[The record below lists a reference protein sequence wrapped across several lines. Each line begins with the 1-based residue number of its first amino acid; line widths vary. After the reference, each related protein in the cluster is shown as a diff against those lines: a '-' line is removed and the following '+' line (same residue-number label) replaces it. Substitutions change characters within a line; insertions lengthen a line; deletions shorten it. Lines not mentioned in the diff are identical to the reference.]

1 MRTTLLFLLLIA
13 LLLFGCTQPIE
24 KAKADTDMDGLT
36 DTEEEKY
43 NTDPKN
49 PDTDND
55 GLKDGEE
62 VRLGTSPVDF
72 DTDGDGLSDGD
83 EVNKY
88 ATDPKDLDTDDDGYR
103 DGVDLWSL
111 ENKGIRIDVKYYRV
125 EKSPFSDFTTN
136 YPSFT

>member
-125 EKSPFSDFTTN
+125 EKSP
-136 YPSFT
+136 